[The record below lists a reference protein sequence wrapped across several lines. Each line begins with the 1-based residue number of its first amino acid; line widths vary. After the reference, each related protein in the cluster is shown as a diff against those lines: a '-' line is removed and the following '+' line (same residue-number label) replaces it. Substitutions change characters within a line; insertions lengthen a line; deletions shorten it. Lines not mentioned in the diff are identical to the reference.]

1 VTATVA
7 EPAEG
12 RPADAA
18 PPSTAARAGWA
29 GVAFGVLAFF
39 VAVPPFTVRTPVV
52 PVLLGLLA
60 MVAGGIAVRAGAKR
74 LGWGAVAAGVLG
86 AIGGI
91 AATRSGVGNLERVV
105 VWSALLAATLRYATP
120 LLFAALGGLFSERS
134 GVINIALEGM
144 MLMGAFF
151 AIWGADITNSWIGG
165 LVVAIL
171 AGGVLA
177 LIHAVFAISL
187 RADQIVSGTALNFLA
202 LGLTGYMFVD
212 IYGTQGTPENLPAVP
227 DITLP
232 LIKDIPFVGD
242 VIGQMNLLVWL
253 GLLAALLTWVVVF
266 RTPAGL
272 RLRSA
277 GENPLAAETAGLSPV
292 RIRYMAVIGSGM
304 LASLGGAYL
313 SIGFVHSFAT
323 NMTAG
328 RGFIALAALIF
339 GRWRPAGALAAT
351 LLFGF
356 GSALAQRLP
365 VFSPSAATLFQ
376 ALPYV
381 LTLIA
386 VAGVIGRSVAPAAL
400 GRPLDR

>member
-1 VTATVA
+1 MTATVT
-7 EPAEG
+7 EPE
-12 RPADAA
+12 RPSEA
-18 PPSTAARAGWA
+18 PVKPRSALYAGWT
-29 GVAFGVLAFF
+29 GVALGVLAFF
-39 VAVPPFTVRTPVV
+39 LAVPPATIRTPVV
-52 PVLLGLLA
+52 PVLLGVFGL
-60 MVAGGIAVRAGAKR
+60 MAGAIAVFGGERR
-74 LGWGAVAAGVLG
+74 LGWGAVAAGILG
-86 AIGGI
+86 GAGGV
-91 AATRSGVGNLERVV
+91 AATQSGVGNLENVV
-105 VWSALLAATLRYATP
+105 AWSALLAATLRYATP

-151 AIWGADITNSWIGG
+151 AIWGADLTNSWVGG
-165 LVVAIL
+165 LAVAVA
-171 AGGVLA
+171 AGGLLA
-177 LIHAVFAISL
+177 LIHAVFAITL

-212 IYGTQGTPENLPAVP
+212 IYGTSGTPENLPAVP

-232 LIKDIPFVGD
+232 GIKDIPFVGD
-242 VIGQMNLLVWL
+242 VIGQMNLMEWL
-253 GLLAALLTWVVVF
+253 GLLAVLLTWVVVF
-266 RTPAGL
+266 RTTAGL

-277 GENPLAAETAGLSPV
+277 GENPRAAETAGLSPV
-292 RIRYMAVIGSGM
+292 RIRYLAVVGSGM
-304 LASLGGAYL
+304 LAALGGAYL
-313 SIGFVHSFAT
+313 SIGFVHSFAN

-339 GRWRPAGALAAT
+339 GRWRPVGALMAT

-386 VAGVIGRSVAPAAL
+386 VAGVIGRSIAPAAL
-400 GRPLDR
+400 GRPLEK

>member
-1 VTATVA
+1 VTATATEPRPARA
-7 EPAEG
+7 EPGTNRIAWI
-12 RPADAA
+12 
-18 PPSTAARAGWA
+18 GWG
-29 GVAFGVLAFF
+29 GVALGVLAFF
-39 VAVPPFTVRTPVV
+39 VAVPPLTVRVAAV
-52 PVLLGLLA
+52 PILLGVAALA
-60 MVAGGIAVRAGAKR
+60 AGGVAIRGGERR

-86 AIGGI
+86 AVGGV
-91 AATRSGVGNLERVV
+91 AATKSGVGNLERVV

-120 LLFAALGGLFSERS
+120 LVFAALGGLFSERS

-151 AIWGADITNSWIGG
+151 AIWGADLTGSWIGG
-165 LVVAIL
+165 LIVAML
-171 AGGVLA
+171 AGGLLA
-177 LIHAVFAISL
+177 LIHAIFAISL

-212 IYGTQGTPENLPAVP
+212 IYGDQGTPENLPEVP

-242 VIGQMNLLVWL
+242 VIGQMNLMVWL
-253 GLLAALLTWVVVF
+253 ALIAVAVTWVVVF

-277 GENPLAAETAGLSPV
+277 GENPRAAETAGLSPV
-292 RIRYMAVIGSGM
+292 RIRYLAVIGSGM
-304 LASLGGAYL
+304 LAALGGAYL
-313 SIGFVHSFAT
+313 SIGFVHSFAP
-323 NMTAG
+323 NMTQG
-328 RGFIALAALIF
+328 KGFIALAALIF
-339 GRWRPAGALAAT
+339 GRWRPGGALAAA

-386 VAGVIGRSVAPAAL
+386 VAGVIGRSIPPAAL
-400 GRPLDR
+400 GRPLDKS

>member
-1 VTATVA
+1 VSAATVVQPP
-7 EPAEG
+7 PASVE
-12 RPADAA
+12 ADAL
-18 PPSTAARAGWA
+18 ARRVGWA
-29 GVAFGVLAFF
+29 GVALGLLAFF
-39 VAVPPFTVRTPVV
+39 LAVPPATVRTPVV
-52 PVLLGLLA
+52 PIVLGVGA
-60 MVAGGIAVRAGAKR
+60 MVCGAFAIGRGERRVGWGAIAAAVAGVAGG
-74 LGWGAVAAGVLG
+74 VAA
-86 AIGGI
+86 
-91 AATRSGVGNLERVV
+91 TQSGVGNLERVV

-151 AIWGADITNSWIGG
+151 AIWGADITGSWYGG
-165 LVVAIL
+165 LVVAIA
-171 AGGVLA
+171 AGGA
-177 LIHAVFAISL
+177 LGLVHAIFAITL
-187 RADQIVSGTALNFLA
+187 RADQIVSGTGLNFLA

-212 IYGTQGTPENLPAVP
+212 IYGTRGTPDNLPAVP

-232 LIKDIPFVGD
+232 GIKDIPFVGD

-253 GLLAALLTWVVVF
+253 GLLAAVATWVLVF

-277 GENPLAAETAGLSPV
+277 GENPRAAETAGLSPV
-292 RIRYMAVIGSGM
+292 RIRYLAVIGSGM

-313 SIGFVHSFAT
+313 SIGFVHSFAP
-323 NMTAG
+323 NMTNG
-328 RGFIALAALIF
+328 KGFIALAALIF
-339 GRWRPAGALAAT
+339 GRWRPGGALAAA

-386 VAGVIGRSVAPAAL
+386 VAGVIGRSIAPAAL
-400 GRPLDR
+400 GRPLDKS

>member
-1 VTATVA
+1 MTATA
-7 EPAEG
+7 TEPPPPAE
-12 RPADAA
+12 A
-18 PPSTAARAGWA
+18 PPERRTTRIGWA
-29 GVAFGVLAFF
+29 GVVLGVLAFF

-52 PVLLGLLA
+52 PVLLGLCA
-60 MVAGGIAVRAGAKR
+60 VAAGIVAVRGGQRR

-86 AIGGI
+86 AVGGI
-91 AATRSGVGNLERVV
+91 AATKSGVGNLERVV
-105 VWSALLAATLRYATP
+105 AWSALLAATLRYATP

-165 LVVAIL
+165 LLIAIL
-171 AGGVLA
+171 AGGALA

-212 IYGTQGTPENLPAVP
+212 IYGTEGTPENLPQVP
-227 DITLP
+227 DVTLP

-277 GENPLAAETAGLSPV
+277 GENPRAAETAGLSPV
-292 RIRYMAVIGSGM
+292 RIRYLAVVGSGM

-313 SIGFVHSFAT
+313 SIGFVHSFAN

-386 VAGVIGRSVAPAAL
+386 VAGVIGRSIAPAAL
-400 GRPLDR
+400 GRPLDK

>member
-1 VTATVA
+1 VSAATVV
-7 EPAEG
+7 EPPPASVE
-12 RPADAA
+12 ADALA
-18 PPSTAARAGWA
+18 RRAGWA
-29 GVAFGVLAFF
+29 GVALGLLAFF
-39 VAVPPFTVRTPVV
+39 LAVPPATVRTPVV
-52 PVLLGLLA
+52 PIVLGVGA
-60 MVAGGIAVRAGAKR
+60 MVCGAFAIGRGERRVGWGAIAAAVAGVAGG
-74 LGWGAVAAGVLG
+74 VAA
-86 AIGGI
+86 
-91 AATRSGVGNLERVV
+91 TQSGVGNLERVV

-151 AIWGADITNSWIGG
+151 AIWGADITGSWYGG
-165 LVVAIL
+165 LVVAIA
-171 AGGVLA
+171 AGGA
-177 LIHAVFAISL
+177 LGLVHAIFAITL
-187 RADQIVSGTALNFLA
+187 RADQIVSGTGLNFLA

-212 IYGTQGTPENLPAVP
+212 IYGTRGTPDNLPAVP

-232 LIKDIPFVGD
+232 GIKDIPFVGD

-253 GLLAALLTWVVVF
+253 GLLAAVATWVLVF

-277 GENPLAAETAGLSPV
+277 GENPRAAETAGLSPV
-292 RIRYMAVIGSGM
+292 RIRYLAVIGSGM

-313 SIGFVHSFAT
+313 SIGFVHSFAP
-323 NMTAG
+323 NMTNG
-328 RGFIALAALIF
+328 KGFIALAALIF
-339 GRWRPAGALAAT
+339 GRWRPGGALAAA

-386 VAGVIGRSVAPAAL
+386 VAGVIGRSIAPAAL
-400 GRPLDR
+400 GRPLDKS

>member
-1 VTATVA
+1 VP
-7 EPAEG
+7 PAEI
-12 RPADAA
+12 
-18 PPSTAARAGWA
+18 
-29 GVAFGVLAFF
+29 
-39 VAVPPFTVRTPVV
+39 RTPVFPIIV
-52 PVLLGLLA
+52 GLLA
-60 MVAGGIAVRAGAKR
+60 VTAGAIAVGGGQKR
-74 LGWGAVAAGVLG
+74 LGWGAVVAGL
-86 AIGGI
+86 IGGAGGF
-91 AATRSGVGNLERVV
+91 AATQSGVGNLERVV
-105 VWSALLAATLRYATP
+105 AWGALLAATWRYATP

-151 AIWGADITNSWIGG
+151 GIWGADVTNSWVGG
-165 LVVAIL
+165 LLIAMA
-171 AGGVLA
+171 AGGALA

-202 LGLTGYMFVD
+202 LGITGYLFVD
-212 IYGTQGTPENLPAVP
+212 IYGQQGIPDNVPGVP
-227 DITLP
+227 DIKLP
-232 LIKDIPFVGD
+232 GIRDVGFIGD
-242 VIGQMNLLVWL
+242 VIGQVNLLEWL
-253 GLLAALLTWVVVF
+253 GLLAVVLTWVFVF

-277 GENPLAAETAGLSPV
+277 GENPRAAETAGLSPK
-292 RIRYMAVIGSGM
+292 RIRYMAVVGSGM
-304 LASLGGAYL
+304 LASIGGAYL

-400 GRPLDR
+400 GRPLEK

>member
-1 VTATVA
+1 MTATA
-7 EPAEG
+7 TQPRPAE
-12 RPADAA
+12 
-18 PPSTAARAGWA
+18 TAEERSATRVGWA
-29 GVAFGVLAFF
+29 GVALGVLAFF
-39 VAVPPFTVRTPVV
+39 VAVPPITVRTPVV
-52 PVLLGLLA
+52 PVLLGLA
-60 MVAGGIAVRAGAKR
+60 AVMAGAIAVRAHERR
-74 LGWGAVAAGVLG
+74 LGWGAVAAGFLG

-91 AATRSGVGNLERVV
+91 AATQSGVGNLERVV
-105 VWSALLAATLRYATP
+105 AWSALLAATLRYATP

-165 LVVAIL
+165 LLIAVL
-171 AGGVLA
+171 AGGALA

-187 RADQIVSGTALNFLA
+187 NADQIVSGTALNFLA

-212 IYGTQGTPENLPAVP
+212 IYGTEGTPENLPSVP
-227 DITLP
+227 DVTLP
-232 LIKDIPFVGD
+232 GIEDIPFVGD
-242 VIGQMNLLVWL
+242 VIGQMNLLVWG

-277 GENPLAAETAGLSPV
+277 GENPRAAETAGLSPV
-292 RIRYMAVIGSGM
+292 RIRYVAVIGSGM
-304 LASLGGAYL
+304 LAALGGAYL
-313 SIGFVHSFAT
+313 SIGFVHSFAS

-400 GRPLDR
+400 GRPLEK

>member
-1 VTATVA
+1 VTATA
-7 EPAEG
+7 TEP
-12 RPADAA
+12 RPADAR
-18 PPSTAARAGWA
+18 AALPAAGIGWA
-29 GVAFGVLAFF
+29 GIALGVLAFF
-39 VAVPPFTVRTPVV
+39 VAVPPITVRTAVV
-52 PVLLGLLA
+52 PVLLGVLA
-60 MVAGGIAVRAGAKR
+60 LVAGAVAVRGGQKR

-86 AIGGI
+86 AVGGI
-91 AATRSGVGNLERVV
+91 AATKSGAGNLERVV
-105 VWSALLAATLRYATP
+105 AWSALLAATLRYATP

-134 GVINIALEGM
+134 GVVNIALEGM

-151 AIWGADITNSWIGG
+151 AIWGADFTNSWIGG
-165 LVVAIL
+165 LLVAIA
-171 AGGVLA
+171 AGVALA
-177 LIHAVFAISL
+177 LIHAIFAVSL

-212 IYGTQGTPENLPAVP
+212 IYGTNGTPDNLPAVP

-232 LIKDIPFVGD
+232 VIKDIPFVGD

-277 GENPLAAETAGLSPV
+277 GENPRAAETAGLSPV
-292 RIRYMAVIGSGM
+292 RIRYMAVVGSGM
-304 LASLGGAYL
+304 LAALGGAYL
-313 SIGFVHSFAT
+313 SIGFVHSFAS

-386 VAGVIGRSVAPAAL
+386 VAGVIGRSIAPAAL
-400 GRPLDR
+400 GRPLDK

>member
-1 VTATVA
+1 MTG
-7 EPAEG
+7 E
-12 RPADAA
+12 RW
-18 PPSTAARAGWA
+18 GWA
-29 GVAFGVLAFF
+29 GVALGVLAFF
-39 VAVPPFTVRTPVV
+39 VAVPPIEVRTPVV
-52 PVLLGLLA
+52 PVILGLFA
-60 MVAGGIAVRAGAKR
+60 ITAGAVALRAHHRR
-74 LGWGAVAAGVLG
+74 LGWGAIAAGFLG

-91 AATRSGVGNLERVV
+91 AATQSGVGNLEKVV

-134 GVINIALEGM
+134 GVVNIALEGM

-151 AIWGADITNSWIGG
+151 GVWGADVTGSWIGG
-165 LVVAIL
+165 LVIAMA
-171 AGGVLA
+171 AGGALA
-177 LIHAVFAISL
+177 LIHAIFAVSL

-202 LGLTGYMFVD
+202 LGITGYAYVD
-212 IYGTQGTPENLPAVP
+212 IYGKSGTPDDLPAVP
-227 DITLP
+227 DVTLP

-253 GLLAALLTWVVVF
+253 GLLTAVLTWAVVF
-266 RTPAGL
+266 RTPSGL

-292 RIRYMAVIGSGM
+292 RIRYLAVVVSGT
-304 LASLGGAYL
+304 LAALGGAYL
-313 SIGFVHSFAT
+313 SIGFVHSFT
-323 NMTAG
+323 QNMTAG

-339 GRWRPAGALAAT
+339 GRWRPGGAFAAT

-400 GRPLDR
+400 GRPLERS

>member
-1 VTATVA
+1 VTATVT
-7 EPAEG
+7 EPE
-12 RPADAA
+12 RPHEA
-18 PPSTAARAGWA
+18 PAKPRSALYAGWTGIA
-29 GVAFGVLAFF
+29 LGVLAFF
-39 VAVPPFTVRTPVV
+39 LAVPPATIRTPVV
-52 PVLLGLLA
+52 PILLGLLGV
-60 MVAGGIAVRAGAKR
+60 VAGAIAAFGGERR
-74 LGWGAVAAGVLG
+74 LGWGAVAAALIGAAGGV
-86 AIGGI
+86 
-91 AATRSGVGNLERVV
+91 AATQSGVGNLERVV
-105 VWSALLAATLRYATP
+105 AWSALLAATLRYATP

-151 AIWGADITNSWIGG
+151 AIWGADLTNSWIGG
-165 LVVAIL
+165 LVVAVL
-171 AGGVLA
+171 AGGALA

-212 IYGTQGTPENLPAVP
+212 IYGTNGTPENLPAVP
-227 DITLP
+227 DVTLP
-232 LIKDIPFVGD
+232 LVKDIPFVGD
-242 VIGQMNLLVWL
+242 VIGQMNLMEWL
-253 GLLAALLTWVVVF
+253 GLLAVLGTWVVVF
-266 RTPAGL
+266 RTTAGL

-277 GENPLAAETAGLSPV
+277 GENPRAAETAGLSPV
-292 RIRYMAVIGSGM
+292 RIRYLAVIGSGM
-304 LASLGGAYL
+304 LAALGGAYL

-339 GRWRPAGALAAT
+339 GRWRPVGALMAT

-400 GRPLDR
+400 GRPLDK

>member
-1 VTATVA
+1 
-7 EPAEG
+7 
-12 RPADAA
+12 
-18 PPSTAARAGWA
+18 
-29 GVAFGVLAFF
+29 
-39 VAVPPFTVRTPVV
+39 
-52 PVLLGLLA
+52 
-60 MVAGGIAVRAGAKR
+60 
-74 LGWGAVAAGVLG
+74 
-86 AIGGI
+86 
-91 AATRSGVGNLERVV
+91 
-105 VWSALLAATLRYATP
+105 
-120 LLFAALGGLFSERS
+120 
-134 GVINIALEGM
+134 
-144 MLMGAFF
+144 
-151 AIWGADITNSWIGG
+151 
-165 LVVAIL
+165 
-171 AGGVLA
+171 
-177 LIHAVFAISL
+177 
-187 RADQIVSGTALNFLA
+187 
-202 LGLTGYMFVD
+202 MFVD
-212 IYGTQGTPENLPAVP
+212 IYGQQGTPENLPQVP

-277 GENPLAAETAGLSPV
+277 GENPRAAETAGLSPV
-292 RIRYMAVIGSGM
+292 RIRYLAVIGSGM

-313 SIGFVHSFAT
+313 SIGFVHSFAS

-386 VAGVIGRSVAPAAL
+386 VAGVVGRSTPPAAD
-400 GRPLDR
+400 GVPYQREGK

>member
-1 VTATVA
+1 MTATTWRTGPDMSAAVTA
-7 EPAEG
+7 E
-12 RPADAA
+12 RI
-18 PPSTAARAGWA
+18 GWA
-29 GVAFGVLAFF
+29 GIALGILAFF
-39 VAVPPFTVRTPVV
+39 VCVPPLEVRTPVV
-52 PVLLGLLA
+52 PVLMGLLA
-60 MVAGGIAVRAGAKR
+60 LVAGGIAVRAGRKR
-74 LGWGAVAAGVLG
+74 IGWGAVVAGLLGAAGGV
-86 AIGGI
+86 
-91 AATRSGVGNLERVV
+91 AATQSGVGNLERVV
-105 VWSALLAATLRYATP
+105 AWGALLAATLRYATP
-120 LLFAALGGLFSERS
+120 LLFASLGGLFSERS

-151 AIWGADITNSWIGG
+151 GIWGADITNSWVGG
-165 LVVAIL
+165 LVVAVL
-171 AGGVLA
+171 AGGALA
-177 LIHAVFAISL
+177 LIHAVFAITL

-212 IYGTQGTPENLPAVP
+212 NYGNQGVP
-227 DITLP
+227 DNVPGVPDVKLP
-232 LIKDIPFVGD
+232 GIKDVGFVGD
-242 VIGQMNLLVWL
+242 VIGQMNLLEWL
-253 GLLAALLTWVVVF
+253 GLLAVLLTWVLVF

-277 GENPLAAETAGLSPV
+277 GENPRAAETAGLSPA
-292 RIRYMAVIGSGM
+292 RIRYAAVVGSGM
-304 LASLGGAYL
+304 LAALGGAYL

-339 GRWRPAGALAAT
+339 GRWRPGGALAAT

-400 GRPLDR
+400 GRPLEK

>member
-1 VTATVA
+1 MSV
-7 EPAEG
+7 
-12 RPADAA
+12 R
-18 PPSTAARAGWA
+18 RAGWA
-29 GVAFGVLAFF
+29 GIA
-39 VAVPPFTVRTPVV
+39 
-52 PVLLGLLA
+52 LGLLA
-60 MVAGGIAVRAGAKR
+60 FFAAVPPLTIRTPAVPLVLGALALAAGAFAARGRERR

-86 AIGGI
+86 AAGGI
-91 AATRSGVGNLERVV
+91 AATRSGVTSLERVV

-151 AIWGADITNSWIGG
+151 AIWGADITGSWIGG
-165 LVVAIL
+165 LLVAIA
-171 AGGVLA
+171 AGGALA
-177 LIHAVFAISL
+177 LIHAVFAITL
-187 RADQIVSGTALNFLA
+187 NADQIVSGMALNFLA
-202 LGLTGYMFVD
+202 LGLTGYVFVD
-212 IYGTQGTPENLPAVP
+212 VYGTDGTPEDLPAVP
-227 DITLP
+227 DVTVP
-232 LIKDIPFVGD
+232 GVQDIPFVGD

-253 GLLAALLTWVVVF
+253 GLLAAVLTWVLVF

-272 RLRSA
+272 RLRA
-277 GENPLAAETAGLSPV
+277 TGENPLAAETAGLSPV
-292 RIRYMAVIGSGM
+292 RIRYLAVVGSGM

-313 SIGFVHSFAT
+313 SIGFVHSFSQ

-339 GRWRPAGALAAT
+339 GRWRPGGALAAT

-400 GRPLDR
+400 GRPLERS